1 MDQPGGGFGL
11 MRYYN
16 MALAFERGTRRVI
29 CAVVGH
35 REVRAIGEFQTSTC
49 LRCRES
55 IDAPDVGPRYPKL
68 VQLAHV
74 QYPTA
79 EKSPARD
86 YVNV

>member
-16 MALAFERGTRRVI
+16 MALAFGRGVRRVI

-49 LRCRES
+49 LRCWER

-68 VQLAHV
+68 VRLAHV
-74 QYPTA
+74 QYPAA
-79 EKSPARD
+79 EKSPAQD
-86 YVNV
+86 FVNV